1 MIRTYLINKNE
12 IDKIDYS
19 EELLSADR
27 RSKIGRLKREDD
39 RKLSACAE
47 LLLIYALKKQAVD
60 ISLPLNIEADERSKL
75 RLADIPIFFNYSH
88 ANEYAACS
96 ISDAPIGVDIEYFR
110 VRELLH
116 ADRIL
121 HPDEYNLL
129 AFISNPNEKKKYFY
143 ECWVAKESYLKNLGI
158 GLIVRPRDFVVH
170 EDQLKIGNEEI
181 TQLKG
186 HHTLKAAVADA
197 AKEVGAA
204 NTADSAARP
213 GAANTADG
221 AARPGA
227 ANTADGAARAGAANT
242 ADGATRPGDANTGSG
257 SEKSPE
263 EKPDTTL
270 SDNLSYLEKR
280 YVHVLEPGEV
290 RGTDWKFDAG
300 YRIAVCS
307 MEKDNDSI
315 ARLVTAKDINEAMN
329 GL

>member
-12 IDKIDYS
+12 IDNISYS
-19 EELLSADR
+19 EEMLSEDR
-27 RSKIGRLKREDD
+27 RAKIARMKRDD
-39 RKLSACAE
+39 DKKLAACAE
-47 LLLIYALKKQAVD
+47 LLLIYALWKQSGSV
-60 ISLPLNIEADERSKL
+60 SLPLNIEADERSKL
-75 RLADIPIFFNYSH
+75 RLVDSPLYFNYSH
-88 ANEYAACS
+88 ANEYAVCS
-96 ISDAPIGVDIEYFR
+96 ISDTPVGVDLEYFR

-158 GLIVRPRDFVVH
+158 GLIVRPRDFVVN
-170 EDQLKIGNEEI
+170 EDQLKIRDEDVS
-181 TQLKG
+181 QLRG
-186 HHTLKAAVADA
+186 HHTLKAVAA
-197 AKEVGAA
+197 GVSKPVAGGSAGASKPA
-204 NTADSAARP
+204 
-213 GAANTADG
+213 ADG
-221 AARPGA
+221 SAGTSKPGEEA
-227 ANTADGAARAGAANT
+227 LKSGASDKAE
-242 ADGATRPGDANTGSG
+242 S
-257 SEKSPE
+257 

-270 SDNLSYLEKR
+270 NDNLSLLEKR

-315 ARLVTAKDINEAMN
+315 ARLITAKEINEA
-329 GL
+329 LDCLF